1 MSAKGI
7 FLTKAAPKDYQ
18 GNNHMNRSLAA
29 VIIMFATAFA
39 VAGNFKVN
47 LTANHAG
54 ALANYPAFFYFD
66 SASLIAAGGMNSSC
80 QDLNITNEA
89 GTTALSFYLVNGT
102 CNQPYTT
109 VWVKIPSFTNGT
121 VIKVNYGNQSMSSI
135 ASAVNTFSNSYSAV
149 FLDRYPMAG
158 GNLSVFDVYAGI
170 AANYSWYLD
179 STYSAP
185 QMVSPN
191 RNATISTGTVPRWTY
206 WNRAT
211 PITPDVYANGFTVSG
226 FIMQP
231 TAKITTSGTIL
242 CGHVDDD
249 TVPFVCAKTTL
260 SAGSYYL
267 QYQQRG
273 AANVLVS
280 NTTPIKLYNDTWTYF
295 SFNLWPNQSV
305 TVFNGTNWY
314 NLSAAAAGA
323 FGKTLDTWTM
333 WGDWQ
338 GVGYNEYGSMAL
350 DRLTVSTGGR
360 TPAWLIAEASQNFTL
375 ITPPAN
381 IYGIIYAQ
389 SFGAN
394 VVYPAATL
402 RTYYPNGTLIAST
415 VSDAYGQ
422 FFINATQGTTVLF
435 MSSTSGRA
443 FITTVNV
450 TTAPGNTLLYPV
462 MFPTYPILYGYAKY
476 QNGTNFSNAIVA
488 TYNASTNAAFDAMV
502 TGASGYYSVYSGRGN
517 MSLRAATPSGSR
529 EFWYDAY
536 VDVQADTYGEIVLN
550 PIVPY
555 YSISG
560 LSYYENGTEAWAS
573 YYLVNNS
580 GGTLVGYANATPGVN
595 SYYFPVQT
603 GNYTLIA
610 AVTTPN
616 GVYSGS
622 QILRV
627 TDNTVM
633 NIWVYESRPIL
644 TLMPSNNTYIPAEG
658 LYFFRVLGDFTHA
671 DLSDYDAFGFV
682 LDNGTNII
690 YNVTRAKD
698 PSPYFEASLV
708 HWYALAFQ
716 NNILNGYP
724 VINWSVI
731 SPYIANATFTNYS
744 TQGVYVNLTGKPAG
758 LWHAHAWWHK
768 VSTNY
773 TDGVETTYHIINS
786 GGSAVTPSPAPA
798 EGEFS
803 NAVDA
808 WIIAFILSL
817 GVGIALSRYSVEG
830 GAIGFILAMFI
841 FTGMGWLPVYV
852 PIVAGLFMA
861 GVYAVIGE
869 KGKK

>member
-1 MSAKGI
+1 
-7 FLTKAAPKDYQ
+7 
-18 GNNHMNRSLAA
+18 MNRSLAA

-39 VAGNFKVN
+39 VAGNFQVN

-54 ALANYPAFFYFD
+54 ALTNYPAFFYFD

-80 QDLNITNEA
+80 KDLNITNEA
-89 GTTALSFYLVNGT
+89 GTTALSFYIVNGT

-121 VIKVNYGNQSMSSI
+121 VIKVEYGNMNLSSQS
-135 ASAVNTFSNSYSAV
+135 SAANTFSNSYSAA
-149 FLDRYPMAG
+149 FLHQVALPGAG
-158 GNLSVFDVYAGI
+158 NITVTDVINGYS
-170 AANYSWYLD
+170 ANYSQNLGATYGYLV
-179 STYSAP
+179 P
-185 QMVSPN
+185 QN
-191 RNATISTGTVPRWTY
+191 TNATMPSGS
-206 WNRAT
+206 T
-211 PITPDVYANGFTVSG
+211 PIWSYFNRPTPLTPDIYLNGVTVSG
-226 FIMQP
+226 WVKQP
-231 TAKITTSGTIL
+231 TAKVGNTNTILSGRVAADTNPIFTVDVSFTSG
-242 CGHVDDD
+242 
-249 TVPFVCAKTTL
+249 A
-260 SAGSYYL
+260 YYL
-267 QYQQRG
+267 HANQRG
-273 AANVLVS
+273 S
-280 NTTPIKLYNDTWTYF
+280 NTTIWNSPTALKVSNDTWTYF
-295 SFNLWPNQSV
+295 AFNEWSNHTASL
-305 TVFNGTNWY
+305 FNGTAWSHFTVGSN
-314 NLSAAAAGA
+314 S
-323 FGKTLDTWTM
+323 FGKTLDTWSM
-333 WGDWQ
+333 WSDYAGSFT
-338 GVGYNEYGSMAL
+338 GYGTEAL
-350 DRLTVSTGGR
+350 EAVMVAYGGR
-360 TPAWLIAEASQNFTL
+360 TPDWMIAEATQNFTR

-389 SFGAN
+389 SFGNN
-394 VVYPAATL
+394 VPYPAATL
-402 RTYYPNGTLIAST
+402 YTYFPNMTLLDST
-415 VSDAYGQ
+415 SSDAYGQ
-422 FFINATQGTTVLF
+422 FFINATNGTTVLY
-435 MSSTSGRA
+435 MSSSSGRA
-443 FITTVNV
+443 FTTTVNV
-450 TTAPGNTLLYPV
+450 TTAPGDTLYYPV

-502 TGASGYYSVYSGRGN
+502 TGAGGYYAVYSDRGN

-536 VDVQADTYGEIVLN
+536 VDVQADTYGEIVLS

-555 YSISG
+555 YSVSG

-580 GGTLVGYANATPGVN
+580 GGALVGYSNATPGVN

-622 QILRV
+622 QILQV

-644 TLMPSNNTYIPAEG
+644 TLMPSNNTYIPADG

-690 YNVTRAKD
+690 YNVTRANNV
-698 PSPYFEASLV
+698 SPYFEASLV

-724 VINWSVI
+724 SLNWSVI
-731 SPYIANATFTNYS
+731 SPYIANASFTNYS
-744 TQGVYVNLTGKPAG
+744 IQGVYVNMTGKPAG
-758 LWHAHAWWHK
+758 LWHAHAWYHK

-803 NAVDA
+803 SAVDA

-817 GVGIALSRYSVEG
+817 GVGIALSRYSTEG
-830 GAIGFILAMFI
+830 GVIGFVLAMFI